1 MGAAG
6 LTTWTLASSRR
17 AAAAGPMTAVMLALL
32 GTVAFEPALIYFRA
46 SFGWAVLLALG
57 VRSPTRV
64 GRPTVYENALPT
76 EHVGIAGSAQPSSRA
91 RCQLGLEAPCSNPAP
106 ATEASEQSR
115 TSARRSVARRPLQL
129 EAGHRPPRERRDFGT
144 CAACSVRG
152 RPISRGRLGALA
164 GISLG
169 SHSCLA
175 PPEALDNLGKVGR

>member
-1 MGAAG
+1 MSRWESGEGQLQAASAVQGVAVALRLLRHRSRRVADGWRAVFDGALMGAAG

-17 AAAAGPMTAVMLALL
+17 AAAAGPKTAVMLALL

-115 TSARRSVARRPLQL
+115 TSEVRSAVTVWLCR
-129 EAGHRPPRERRDFGT
+129 
-144 CAACSVRG
+144 S
-152 RPISRGRLGALA
+152 
-164 GISLG
+164 
-169 SHSCLA
+169 
-175 PPEALDNLGKVGR
+175 